1 MPTTQPPTPSSTPS
15 STRVAD
21 VLARLRAVGE
31 RMTPARR
38 AVLTVVDAADAA
50 GEHLTA
56 EQIGVRVGDL
66 EPAVHRATL
75 YRTLTS
81 LTELGALVHVHLGG
95 SATVYHL
102 GPGPEEEAPAGH
114 DDGHDGHDAHDA
126 HDHAHDHA
134 HVQCHACG
142 RVLDVPPDVL
152 DDVAARLAADLGFV
166 LDTGHAALLG
176 TCRDCAD

>member
-1 MPTTQPPTPSSTPS
+1 
-15 STRVAD
+15 
-21 VLARLRAVGE
+21 
-31 RMTPARR
+31 MTPARR
-38 AVLTVVDAADAA
+38 AVLSVVDAADAA

-56 EQIGVRVGDL
+56 EQIGARVGDL
-66 EPAVHRATL
+66 EPTVHRATL

-81 LTELGALVHVHLGG
+81 LTELGALSHVHLGG

-102 GPGPEEEAPAGH
+102 GGGPEDEGP
-114 DDGHDGHDAHDA
+114 
-126 HDHAHDHA
+126 HDHA

-176 TCRDCAD
+176 TCRDCAG

>member
-81 LTELGALVHVHLGG
+81 LTELGALAHVHLGG

-102 GPGPEEEAPAGH
+102 GPGPE
-114 DDGHDGHDAHDA
+114 DD
-126 HDHAHDHA
+126 AHDHA

>member
-1 MPTTQPPTPSSTPS
+1 VPPTQPTTPTP
-15 STRVAD
+15 RVAD

-56 EQIGVRVGDL
+56 EQIGARVGDL

-81 LTELGALVHVHLGG
+81 LTELGALAHVHLGG
-95 SATVYHL
+95 AATVYHL
-102 GPGPEEEAPAGH
+102 GAGPE
-114 DDGHDGHDAHDA
+114 DDT
-126 HDHAHDHA
+126 HAHDHG

-152 DDVAARLAADLGFV
+152 DEVAARLEADLGFV

-176 TCRDCAD
+176 TCRACAAD